1 MINYDLKIFRILDLD
16 QQLIRLVN
24 SISKNCHQSDKAAE
38 NVDDFRYRFPLDC
51 PTPVGIDADSKSEH
65 PKRLQNLFQRRFR
78 LEISFI
84 SKLPCTIIFINRI
97 FYGANSQEISEQ
109 TETFLLFFN

>member
-38 NVDDFRYRFPLDC
+38 KVENFRYRFPLDC

-78 LEISFI
+78 RLEISDVGFSANGHYS
-84 SKLPCTIIFINRI
+84 SKSDWATGQRQL
-97 FYGANSQEISEQ
+97 AQ
-109 TETFLLFFN
+109 